1 MRGNDDDCRQNLEDN
16 RIRVD
21 TNEILGDAN
30 VDCNNTGL
38 KWKWL
43 WAMSVLPSSRDW
55 KRFSDWNRGGTGK
68 W

>member
-38 KWKWL
+38 KKWKWL
-43 WAMSVLPSSRDW
+43 WAM
-55 KRFSDWNRGGTGK
+55 
-68 W
+68 